1 VARPSGQPVGFV
13 ALVRAFSRIPAVVLV
28 VFAAFV
34 SGGCGNSSS
43 GNGVASKTP
52 TEIVAATKAAAD
64 SASSVHVSG
73 SIVSASTPIRLDMDL
88 VQGKGGRG
96 QLSEGGLS
104 FELIET
110 EGTVYIKG
118 SPAFYSHFAGS
129 AAAQL
134 FQGKWLKAP
143 AGNSSFASLTS
154 LIELH
159 KLLDSA
165 LANHGKL
172 VKGATTTAEGQ
183 QAVGVTDTSQGATLY
198 VATTGE
204 PYPIEIV
211 KGGADGGKVLFNHW
225 NEPVSL
231 TAPANA
237 VDITKLQ
244 AGH

>member
-1 VARPSGQPVGFV
+1 MLV
-13 ALVRAFSRIPAVVLV
+13 AL
-28 VFAAFV
+28 AAAV
-34 SGGCGNSSS
+34 SGGCGGSS

-73 SIVSASTPIRLDMDL
+73 SVVSGGTPITLNLHL
-88 VQGKGGRG
+88 VQGKGGAG
-96 QLSEGGLS
+96 QISEGGLS

-134 FQGKWLKAP
+134 LEGKWLKAP
-143 AGNSSFASLTS
+143 ASNSSFASVTS
-154 LIELH
+154 LTDLRS
-159 KLLDSA
+159 LLDSA
-165 LANHGKL
+165 LTNHGTL
-172 VKGATTTAEGQ
+172 VKGTTTTVEGK
-183 QAVGVTDTSQGATLY
+183 QAIGVTDTSQSATLY
-198 VATTGE
+198 VATTGKA
-204 PYPIEIV
+204 YPVAIV
-211 KGGADGGKVLFNHW
+211 KSGSGGGKLVFDKW

-231 TAPANA
+231 VAPANA

-244 AGH
+244 SGH